1 MVMKKQLLFFVLMM
15 LPMVA
20 SAEFVE
26 IDGIYYDLNT
36 DGKVAEVV
44 GLLNT
49 NQSSVVIPETVFSVF
64 CVKNCLYF

>member
-1 MVMKKQLLFFVLMM
+1 
-15 LPMVA
+15 MVA

-49 NQSSVVIPETVFSVF
+49 NQSSVVILETVFSVF